1 VITANLAMVPNGVTV
16 CEACGEPLDLSDPTL
31 VRAGIRVD
39 IDAPVPRLF
48 DGPDAL
54 FHDRCFPR
62 HSQVWYPR
70 H

>member
-1 VITANLAMVPNGVTV
+1 VEAFPLMPTPPAVTV
-16 CEACGEPLDLSDPTL
+16 CEPTL

-39 IDAPVPRLF
+39 IDAPVPRLC

-54 FHDRCFPR
+54 FHDRCFAR

-70 H
+70 Y